1 MELFIYIFAALFSV
15 INPIGTVPIFV
26 GLTLDDDKKERS
38 RISLWTAIN
47 VFLILIISFFIGQ
60 YVLDFFGISI
70 DALRIGGGLIIVSSG
85 FSLLSGKFSKK
96 RGINKKVES
105 EVQKR
110 NDIALTPLAI
120 PMLAGPGSISFLIA
134 FYQDHQQTH
143 EIIIASLAILA
154 VALTIFLIL
163 KSAHYLAKILGAS
176 GIVAISR
183 IVGFIVI
190 AIGIQ
195 YIVSAV
201 VSIVQTNFMQ

>member
-96 RGINKKVES
+96 RGINKKVEN

-120 PMLAGPGSISFLIA
+120 PMLAGPGSISLLIA
-134 FYQDHQQTH
+134 FYQDHQKTH
-143 EIIIASLAILA
+143 EIIIASLAILT